1 MNLTVE
7 SCHHPH
13 RNLGILDQTLND
25 GDDVGEAVVF
35 DDLAR
40 GGGHLRRG
48 LDRVNVARPG
58 LDKNNFE
65 SHPQKVRF

>member
-58 LDKNNFE
+58 LDK
-65 SHPQKVRF
+65 KKL